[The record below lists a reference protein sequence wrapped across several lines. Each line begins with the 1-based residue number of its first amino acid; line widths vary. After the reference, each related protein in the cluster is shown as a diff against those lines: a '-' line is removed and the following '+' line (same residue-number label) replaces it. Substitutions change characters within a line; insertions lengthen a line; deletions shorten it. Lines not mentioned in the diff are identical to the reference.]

1 MDQGVRFMII
11 ADTNVIIDIE
21 RGKQTLKKLFEKYP
35 DEHFCISSISVL
47 ELYVGLGYSKSK
59 KGKNFYEKQK
69 KNVDKIMSD
78 FEIISLSLEIL
89 KEAGLK
95 KGELMVSGINL
106 DFEDILIG
114 ITGEKLGVSHIFTRN
129 RKHFESF
136 SLSIEDYS

>member
-1 MDQGVRFMII
+1 MEQGVSFMII

-21 RGKQTLKKLFEKYP
+21 RGKDRLKNLFEKYQ
-35 DEHFCISSISVL
+35 DEHFCISAISIL

-59 KGKNFYEKQK
+59 KGKKFFEKQK
-69 KNVDKIMSD
+69 KNVDIIIND
-78 FEIISLSLEIL
+78 FEIIPLSLEIL

-95 KGELMVSGINL
+95 KGELMVSGKNL

-114 ITGEKLGVSHIFTRN
+114 ITGEKLEVSHIFTRN
-129 RKHFESF
+129 KKHFESF